1 VTEYHFEVP
10 RDWTSPASSPPLTL
24 FARAARR
31 QHAPADPTGEDKGA
45 SQPWMAYL
53 QGGPGFGCTFPQSN
67 AWATTLMDRGYQVLC
82 LDQRGTG
89 LSEPLSASSLGLRGD
104 ERAQARFLRAFR
116 ADSIVRDCEA
126 VRRALTAG
134 WPAEK
139 QRWSILGQ
147 SYGGFCATTYL
158 SYAPEGLR
166 EVFVFGGLQPLV
178 DQPDEVYRATFKR
191 VIKRNEG
198 YYKKFPEDVEKVQK
212 IVTFLQRFGN
222 TTVKDSSDTGF
233 MTARRFLQLGLG
245 FGFHGSSA
253 SLTDVNC

>member
-1 VTEYHFEVP
+1 
-10 RDWTSPASSPPLTL
+10 
-24 FARAARR
+24 
-31 QHAPADPTGEDKGA
+31 
-45 SQPWMAYL
+45 MAYL
-53 QGGPGFGCTFPQSN
+53 QGGPGFGCAFPQAS
-67 AWATTLMDRGYQVLC
+67 AWASTLMDRGYQVLC

-89 LSEPLSASSLGLRGD
+89 LSEPVSASALGLRGD
-104 ERAQARFLRAFR
+104 ERAQARYLRAFR

-134 WPAEK
+134 WPAETQK
-139 QRWSILGQ
+139 WSIMGQ

-158 SYAPEGLR
+158 SFAPDGLR

-222 TTVKDSSDTGF
+222 TTVRDTSDTGY

-245 FGFHGSSA
+245 FGFHGSSTA
-253 SLTDVNC
+253 IVWMTANYSGGFDLVHGRQFRLYRFC

>member
-10 RDWTSPASSPPLTL
+10 RDWSSPALSPPLTL

-31 QHAPADPTGEDKGA
+31 QHSPADPTGEDKGA
-45 SQPWMAYL
+45 AQPWMAYL
-53 QGGPGFGCTFPQSN
+53 QGGPGFGCAFPQSS

-89 LSEPLSASSLGLRGD
+89 LSEPLSASALGMRGD

-126 VRRALTAG
+126 VRKALTAG

-139 QRWSILGQ
+139 QKWSIMGQ

-158 SYAPEGLR
+158 SFAPEGLR

-178 DQPDEVYRATFKR
+178 EQPDEVYRATFRR
-191 VIKRNEG
+191 VAKRNEG
-198 YYKKFPEDVEKVQK
+198 YYQKFPEDVEKVQK

-222 TTVKDSSDTGF
+222 TTVRDTSDTGF

-245 FGFHGSSA
+245 FGFHGLSGI
-253 SLTDVNC
+253 V